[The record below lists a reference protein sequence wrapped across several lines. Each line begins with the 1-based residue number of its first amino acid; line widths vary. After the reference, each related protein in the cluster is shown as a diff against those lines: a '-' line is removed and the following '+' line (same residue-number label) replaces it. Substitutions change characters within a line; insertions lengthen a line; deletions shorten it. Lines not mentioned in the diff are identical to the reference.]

1 MIPLDDRS
9 FDLLH
14 TCSTFFCTPFPGRV
28 RTVQC
33 WIMGLLT
40 VPSTPMIWPSSSWNS
55 SVYQLCTP
63 KQTKAVVDYKWL
75 LLLSLTSSC
84 HCLIWWRP
92 AHNLV
97 ASSQQALDIR
107 ECKAVK
113 LLLVK
118 PMFHLSKVLREN
130 MYMQKKP
137 MQMFVCYNVNC
148 VFYGPGMTNL
158 RNCRNDTRPTPL
170 ANICIQFQTVKTA

>member
-1 MIPLDDRS
+1 M
-9 FDLLH
+9 
-14 TCSTFFCTPFPGRV
+14 T
-28 RTVQC
+28 
-33 WIMGLLT
+33 M
-40 VPSTPMIWPSSSWNS
+40 
-55 SVYQLCTP
+55 
-63 KQTKAVVDYKWL
+63 

-170 ANICIQFQTVKTA
+170 SKYLYSISDCENSINLPGSVTIGVPAHNTSIPVVCPLHSGVSRHTSASCPLRTCSSWITQIQY